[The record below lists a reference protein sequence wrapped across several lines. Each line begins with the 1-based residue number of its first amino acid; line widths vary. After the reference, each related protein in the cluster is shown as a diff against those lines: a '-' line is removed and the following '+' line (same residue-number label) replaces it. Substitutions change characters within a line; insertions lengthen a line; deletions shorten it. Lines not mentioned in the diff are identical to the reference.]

1 MNKVLITITVLF
13 FALIAGVLLLG
24 SEPAPLGA
32 SVGIG
37 QAMAGDTT
45 GYSRA
50 LGPIPIT
57 FPADH
62 GAHPDYKLEWWYYTG
77 NLATQD
83 GQRFGYQ
90 FTIFR
95 NALAPP
101 DTGLVTTD
109 DSSWRTRQLYFAHL
123 AVSDIEREAFYAFE
137 RFSRGAAGL
146 AGAESAPFRVWLDD
160 WEASQVGDE
169 MPPMRVK
176 AAEDGVAIDFTMD
189 LVKPLV
195 LQGDRGYSVKG
206 TGYGNASY
214 YYSMTR
220 MQTEG
225 TITIDEKAYDVAGL
239 SWMDREWSTSLL
251 SAGQV
256 GWDWFSMHLDDG
268 RDVMYFNVRNEAES
282 STPYAHGVI
291 VEKDGS
297 KRELEPAAVE
307 LTVLDTWQSEHGGIY
322 PSQWRL
328 QIPEAQLDLQITPYM
343 NDQELDLAVRYWEGA
358 VQIEGT
364 AGSQPIV
371 GRGYVEL
378 TGYDKNASQFT
389 DGM

>member
-1 MNKVLITITVLF
+1 MNKVLFTIVLLF
-13 FALIAGVLLLG
+13 FGLVGGVLLLG

-45 GYSRA
+45 GYVRA
-50 LGPIPIT
+50 LGPMPIQ

-62 GAHPDYKLEWWYYTG
+62 GAHPGYKLEWWYYTG
-77 NLATQD
+77 NLQTQE
-83 GQRFGYQ
+83 GRRFGYQ

-101 DTGLVTTD
+101 DSGEAED
-109 DSSWRTRQLYFAHL
+109 GSAWRTKQLYFAHFAL
-123 AVSDIEREAFYAFE
+123 SDIDNQKFYAFE

-146 AGAESAPFRVWLDD
+146 AGATPAPFRVWLDD
-160 WEASQVGDE
+160 WEATQIGDE
-169 MPPMRVK
+169 MPPMRVR

-189 LVKPLV
+189 LVKPIV
-195 LQGDRGYSVKG
+195 LQGDAGYSVKG

-220 MQTEG
+220 MDTRGTVAINGTEHAV
-225 TITIDEKAYDVAGL
+225 EGL

-251 SAGQV
+251 RADQV
-256 GWDWFSMHLDDG
+256 GWDWFSFHLGDG
-268 RDVMYFNVRNEAES
+268 RDVMYFNVRNTTADVA
-282 STPYAHGVI
+282 PYAHGV
-291 VEKDGS
+291 VVGPTGD
-297 KRELEPAAVE
+297 KRLLEPDNVT
-307 LTVLDTWQSEHGGIY
+307 LTVLDTWESKHGGVY

-328 QIPEAQLDLQITPYM
+328 QIPAEGLDLEITPFM

-358 VQIEGT
+358 VRVEGT
-364 AGSQPIV
+364 AGGDPID
-371 GRGYVEL
+371 GSGYVEL
-378 TGYDKNASQFT
+378 TGYDRNALQFT
-389 DGM
+389 DGI